1 MLAGG
6 GTGGHLFP
14 GLAVAGA
21 LRACDP
27 HAAITFLTTTR
38 PLDRELLDRTPFAQV
53 TQPVRPLTL
62 HPLRLPGFLL
72 SWRQSVRQARRLL
85 AELRPTAVLGLGGY
99 GAGPAVVAA
108 HALGI
113 RAAILNPDARPG
125 RANRYLARRAELVVL
140 QWEVSRR
147 HFPEGTRCVVWG
159 CPIRAEFAAADRAD
173 GRRHFGLDPER
184 PTLLVTG
191 ASQGARSINLA
202 MQRVWPRFLAA
213 HPDWQLLHLTGAA
226 AEEQTRAA
234 YAAAGVRARVLA
246 FTHEAWLALAA
257 ADVVVSRAG
266 ASTLA
271 ELTALGRPSIL
282 LPYPYHRDRHQFANA
297 EVLAQRGA
305 ALVVEDRRDP
315 LADGG
320 PLLAALERL
329 SDPGLRATMSDIA
342 RQLGRPDAAQRVAQ
356 WLVG

>member
-1 MLAGG
+1 M
-6 GTGGHLFP
+6 
-14 GLAVAGA
+14 
-21 LRACDP
+21 
-27 HAAITFLTTTR
+27 
-38 PLDRELLDRTPFAQV
+38 
-53 TQPVRPLTL
+53 
-62 HPLRLPGFLL
+62 
-72 SWRQSVRQARRLL
+72 
-85 AELRPTAVLGLGGY
+85 
-99 GAGPAVVAA
+99 
-108 HALGI
+108 
-113 RAAILNPDARPG
+113 
-125 RANRYLARRAELVVL
+125 
-140 QWEVSRR
+140 
-147 HFPEGTRCVVWG
+147 
-159 CPIRAEFAAADRAD
+159 
-173 GRRHFGLDPER
+173 
-184 PTLLVTG
+184 
-191 ASQGARSINLA
+191 
-202 MQRVWPRFLAA
+202 
-213 HPDWQLLHLTGAA
+213 
-226 AEEQTRAA
+226 
-234 YAAAGVRARVLA
+234 LA